1 MSAHAFGYHTP
12 VIAGIQRNRRGIL
25 RNFFERSTMDKTT
38 ASPDTTSGTDN
49 PLQRGVQSA
58 GAALHSGID
67 KVAEPARSAVDRA
80 SSAAHE
86 SVDKLAS
93 GAGNV
98 ADRFAD
104 QTRRVTEAPGRAIDA
119 SKSWVQ
125 ERPFEAVGAALALGF
140 ILGRLTAR

>member
-1 MSAHAFGYHTP
+1 
-12 VIAGIQRNRRGIL
+12 
-25 RNFFERSTMDKTT
+25 MDKTT
-38 ASPDTTSGTDN
+38 ASTGTASGIDN
-49 PLQRGVQSA
+49 PLQRGVESA

-93 GAGNV
+93 GASNV

-125 ERPFEAVGAALALGF
+125 ERPLEAVGAALALGF